1 MPEKPEPITISF
13 ESTDAMRQWLEAN
26 YETTVGILLK
36 IAKKGAPVTTV
47 NYQQALEVALC
58 FGWIDGKVNKL
69 DDHFYLQKFTPR
81 RKRSLWSKRNV
92 NIAERLMAEEKM
104 HPAGLAEIELAKAD
118 GRWSVAYDSPSKM
131 TIPDDFMA
139 ALSENKQALHFFQ
152 SLDKTNLFSLG
163 FRLQTAKSP
172 ETRTRR
178 IQEIIQMLEK
188 KEKFH

>member
-26 YETTVGILLK
+26 YETTEGILLK

-152 SLDKTNLFSLG
+152 SLDKNNLFSLG

>member
-26 YETTVGILLK
+26 YETTEGILLK